1 MDVKTLEVLEFPKI
15 LERLAQH
22 TAFAAGRERALA
34 LKPASSLRKARS
46 LQAETTEARALLA
59 SHPGIGLRGVRDI
72 RPHVEAARRGI
83 TLAPEALLEIKAT
96 LARSR
101 DLRRDLLRL
110 QTEAPRLADI
120 AALLPPPIGLIDAIA
135 RTLTDEGEIPDS
147 ASPTLA
153 RLRADM
159 TLARQRLT
167 RRLERMVRDPAIV
180 PMLQEPIVTQRGG
193 RYVLPLKAE
202 FKGRLKGIV
211 HDRSASGA
219 TLFVE
224 PLPIVEINNHL
235 RELERAAEQEIRRL
249 LAALSQEVAIHAD
262 TLLQAVETLARL
274 DVIFGKAA
282 LAEQMEATA
291 PRLVP
296 FRPRPLAS
304 PSGRGKGES
313 PQQGEGQG
321 GKVRATPET
330 TAPTHPGVTL
340 RLLGARHPLLPLET
354 AVPIDL
360 VLDEDI
366 FALVITGPNTGGK
379 TVTLKTAGL
388 LALMAQAGFHIP
400 AEEGSALSVFA
411 NIFADIG
418 DEQSIEQSLS
428 TFSGH
433 MRNIVRILK
442 RADSRDLVLLDELG
456 AGTDPQ
462 EGAALARAILD
473 HLVRR
478 GVTTLVATHYPEL
491 KLYAHATP
499 GVANASM
506 AFDAHT
512 LRPTYRLVVG
522 LPGRSNALEI
532 AQRLGLSEEIIAA
545 ARAGFHPDDLKADA
559 LLDEIHRQRRLAR
572 KERRRAEKARRRAEA
587 LRAKLARRL
596 AEIDKERRQVLAEA
610 QSQAQAEVEAL
621 REEIRTLRRRLRRLL
636 PPAEALEAQNEL
648 RTAQQAAEALET
660 EVEERLTALEAETAP
675 PEPPPVAGPPP
686 PLAVGAKVHVERLNA
701 QGTVSALDEEAGEA
715 EVVIGALRV
724 RTPIRDLRVLAPPPP
739 QGAAVGESSVRVPE
753 VASPGMALDLRGL
766 TADEAL
772 ERLDKYLDQ
781 AYLAGLPFVRIV
793 HGKGTGRLR
802 AAVRDALERHPHV
815 RAWES
820 GLPQEGGDG
829 VTIAK
834 LAGE

>member
-1 MDVKTLEVLEFPKI
+1 MDTKTLHTLEFPKI
-15 LERLAQH
+15 LERLARH

-34 LKPASSLRKARS
+34 LRPTSSLRRARA

-59 SHPGIGLRGVRDI
+59 SHPSLSLRGVRDI
-72 RPHVEAARRGI
+72 RPHIEAARRGI
-83 TLAPEALLEIKAT
+83 TLTPDALLEIKAT
-96 LARSR
+96 LSRAR
-101 DLRRDLLRL
+101 DLRRDLTRL
-110 QTEAPRLADI
+110 QAEAPRLADI
-120 AALLPPPIGLIDAIA
+120 AALLPPPLGLIDAIA
-135 RTLTDEGEIPDS
+135 RTITDEGEIPDS
-147 ASPTLA
+147 ASATLA
-153 RLRADM
+153 RVRAEM
-159 TLARQRLT
+159 LLARQRLT
-167 RRLERMVRDPAIV
+167 RRLESMVRDPAIV
-180 PMLQEPIVTQRGG
+180 PMLQEPIVTQRDG

-224 PLPIVEINNHL
+224 PLAVVEINNRL
-235 RELERAAEQEIRRL
+235 RELEREEEQEIQRL
-249 LAALSQEVAIHAD
+249 LSALSREIALHAD
-262 TLLQAVETLARL
+262 TLQEAIATLARL
-274 DVIFGKAA
+274 DVIFAKAA
-282 LAEQMEATA
+282 LAEEMEATE
-291 PRLVP
+291 PRLRP
-296 FRPRPLAS
+296 FRPHPLPAPRES
-304 PSGRGKGES
+304 TAGE
-313 PQQGEGQG
+313 
-321 GKVRATPET
+321 
-330 TAPTHPGVTL
+330 APLTHPGATL
-340 RLLGARHPLLPLET
+340 RLLGARHPLLPPES

-360 VLDEDI
+360 VLDEDT

-388 LALMAQAGFHIP
+388 LAAMAQAGLHIP
-400 AEEGSALSVFA
+400 AEEGSELSVFH

-428 TFSGH
+428 TFSAH

-442 RADSRDLVLLDELG
+442 QADARALVLLDELG

-499 GVANASM
+499 GVTNASM
-506 AFDAHT
+506 EFDPRS
-512 LRPTYRLVVG
+512 LRPTYRLVIGV
-522 LPGRSNALEI
+522 PGRSNALEI
-532 AQRLGLSEEIIAA
+532 AHRLGLPEEIVAA
-545 ARAGFHPDDLKADA
+545 ARAGFHPDDLQADA

-572 KERRRAEKARRRAEA
+572 RERKRAEKARRRAEA
-587 LRAKLARRL
+587 LRARLNRRL
-596 AEIDKERRQVLAEA
+596 AAIDTERQHVLAEA
-610 QSQAQAEVEAL
+610 RAQAAEEIAAL
-621 REEIRTLRRRLRRLL
+621 QEEIRALRRRLRRLL
-636 PPAEALEAQNEL
+636 PPEEVQEAQSELQAAQRAARDLEAQAE
-648 RTAQQAAEALET
+648 EALAE
-660 EVEERLTALEAETAP
+660 LEAETAP

-686 PLAVGAKVHVERLNA
+686 PLTVGAKVHVGRLNA
-701 QGTVSALDEEAGEA
+701 QGTVAALDEDADEA
-715 EVVIGALRV
+715 EVIIGALRV

-739 QGAAVGESSVRVPE
+739 QGARPAESTVTVPSVP
-753 VASPGMALDLRGL
+753 SPGMELDLRGQ

-772 ERLDKYLDQ
+772 DRLDKYLDQ
-781 AYLAGLPFVRIV
+781 AYLAGLPFVRII

-802 AAVRDALERHPHV
+802 EAIRDALSRHPHV
-815 RAWES
+815 RAWEP